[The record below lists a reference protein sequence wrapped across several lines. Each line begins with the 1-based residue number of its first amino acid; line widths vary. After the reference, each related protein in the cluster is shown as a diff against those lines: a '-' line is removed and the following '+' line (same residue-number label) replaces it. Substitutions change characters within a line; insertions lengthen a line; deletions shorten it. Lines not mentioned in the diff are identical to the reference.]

1 MADTPLIADDR
12 SLARLMDQLR
22 GETCLALDTEAS
34 SFHRYHERIGLVQL
48 SDRTDTWLVDP
59 LAMQDM
65 APLGRMLADERVEV
79 VVHDADYDLRLLKRM
94 YGYRVH
100 HVFDTLI
107 AAELLNEPELSLA
120 ALLKKYFGVVL
131 DKRYQK
137 ADWCK
142 RPLTPGMLEY
152 AAMDTRHLI
161 ALRDR
166 LAEQL
171 HQRDRWSWAEEE
183 FGLLTEV
190 PFNEEAPTE
199 PGFVRIK
206 GAKALKPKELA
217 VLRELFTW
225 RDQVAARLDRA
236 PFMVLGNAVMIDL
249 AKEPPTGQGDLAKR
263 KGIGDSTVKKNG
275 AAILQAVER
284 GLELPKD
291 QWPRLER
298 PKRYDRD
305 PDYEDRLKRLKKTRD
320 RLMEQWDLRP
330 GVVCANQLLA
340 EIARTRPSSLAELG
354 AVEGL
359 RQWQLRTFGKA
370 LLEAL

>member
-12 SLARLMDQLR
+12 SLARLMEQLR
-22 GETCLALDTEAS
+22 GEPCLALDTEAS

-48 SDRTDTWLVDP
+48 STRTDTWLVDP
-59 LAMQDM
+59 LAVQDM
-65 APLGRMLADERVEV
+65 APLGRVLADEHVEV

-94 YGYRVH
+94 YTYRVH

-120 ALLKKYFGVVL
+120 ALLKKYFGVEL

-171 HQRDRWSWAEEE
+171 RERDRWGWAEEE

-190 PFNEEAPTE
+190 PFNEEAPAE

-217 VLRELFTW
+217 VLREVFTW

-236 PFMVLGNAVMIDL
+236 PFMVLGNAVLIDL
-249 AKEPPTGQGDLAKR
+249 AKEPPTSLADLAGR
-263 KGIGDSTVKKNG
+263 KGIGGSTVKKNG
-275 AAILQAVER
+275 QAILQAVKR
-284 GLELPKD
+284 GQDLPKD

-305 PDYEDRLKRLKKTRD
+305 PDYEDRLKRLKRTRD

-330 GVVCANQLLA
+330 GVVCANNQLA
-340 EIARTRPSSLAELG
+340 EIARLRPATLEELAG
-354 AVEGL
+354 IQGL
-359 RQWQLRTFGKA
+359 RRWQVDTFGKA
-370 LLEAL
+370 LLASV